1 MFDIH
6 KVKPIHGWRE
16 FFGEVGIIVIGVLIA
31 LTGEQAVE
39 RLHYRTE
46 MSEAREALKVEIESN
61 LWSIDDRLR
70 LTACVNARLNDI
82 DRWADSQG
90 TNNPLKLVEPVAGPT
105 VQVTGTS
112 VWRITTAS
120 VVGKMPF
127 QDRVY
132 YARLYDTL
140 ATADGLT
147 ERMAD
152 QWRTLGLLTDG
163 ETLTPAQ
170 VFQVRYYV
178 RRLRSGNAILA
189 SDAKVLL
196 SDGASKGLVPRNEAS
211 YVPELLARQRAFCR
225 SIVST
230 AASR

>member
-6 KVKPIHGWRE
+6 KVKPVHGWRE
-16 FFGEVGIIVIGVLIA
+16 FIGEVGIIVLGVLIA

-46 MSEAREALKVEIESN
+46 MSEAKEALKVEIESN
-61 LWSIDDRLR
+61 LWSIDDRLK
-70 LTACVNARLNDI
+70 LTACVDARLNDI

-90 TNNPLKLVEPVAGPT
+90 TSKPLAFVEPVAGPT
-105 VQVTGTS
+105 LQVTGTS
-112 VWRITTAS
+112 VWRIATAS
-120 VVGKMPF
+120 VVGNMPF

-152 QWRTLGLLTDG
+152 QWRTIGLLTDG
-163 ETLTPAQ
+163 ETLTSKQ
-170 VFQVRYYV
+170 ILQLQYYV

-196 SDGASKGLVPRNEAS
+196 ADGARKGLVPRNDAA
-211 YVPELLARQRAFCR
+211 YVPELLGRQRAFCK
-225 SIVST
+225 SIVR
-230 AASR
+230 ALPLR